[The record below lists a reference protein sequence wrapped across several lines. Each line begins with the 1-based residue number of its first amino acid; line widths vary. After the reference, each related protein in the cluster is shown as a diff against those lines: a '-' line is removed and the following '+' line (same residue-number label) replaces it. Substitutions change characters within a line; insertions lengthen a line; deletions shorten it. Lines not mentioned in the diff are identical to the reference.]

1 MIDFILSQLEQI
13 MQMARDNYG
22 VNPIIFLILYL
33 ICVPIFYYSLMRT
46 LRSLAQKSVTEAMV
60 WSAIFLATIVTPFVY
75 VIFFGRNIPWWVYG
89 VIALLIAQGVGSFV
103 LKLRSKPAN
112 TVKEQI
118 KDQ

>member
-60 WSAIFLATIVTPFVY
+60 WSAIFLAAIVTPFIY
-75 VIFFGRNIPWWVYG
+75 VILFGRNIPWWVYG
-89 VIALLIAQGVGSFV
+89 VIAVLIAQGVGSFV
-103 LKLRSKPAN
+103 LKLRSKPADKA
-112 TVKEQI
+112 KEQLD
-118 KDQ
+118 DQ